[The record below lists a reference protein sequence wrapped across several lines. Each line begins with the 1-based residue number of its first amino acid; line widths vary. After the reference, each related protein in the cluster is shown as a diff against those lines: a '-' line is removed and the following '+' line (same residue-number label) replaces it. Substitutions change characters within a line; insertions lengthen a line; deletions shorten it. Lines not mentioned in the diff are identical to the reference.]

1 MIPIRALQHY
11 LYCPHRWAALYLSGE
26 WRENALT
33 VRAGIAHERVHSGKT
48 LDTRG
53 GAKTL
58 SGVTLYSIKLGIY
71 GKADIL
77 EVWQSGE
84 KTSVRVVEYKPS
96 KRAVVSTAD
105 RLQVYAQFR
114 CAQELFGNAEAFIYY
129 ADARQRIK
137 LSFTEEDERLLLQT
151 IDNINECVQNG
162 IYPPPRRFE
171 GCNGCSLADSCMPK
185 VTTVDVKKTL
195 EEVNA

>member
-33 VRAGIAHERVHSGKT
+33 VRAGIALERVHSGKT

-96 KRAVVSTAD
+96 KRAVMLNEGGRKKVLEKWQEKK
-105 RLQVYAQFR
+105 REEFR
-114 CAQELFGNAEAFIYY
+114 HSVLGQKIQYG
-129 ADARQRIK
+129 
-137 LSFTEEDERLLLQT
+137 LLPF
-151 IDNINECVQNG
+151 VQANLLAKYVRG
-162 IYPPPRRFE
+162 EIGEYPPYIVR
-171 GCNGCSLADSCMPK
+171 
-185 VTTVDVKKTL
+185 
-195 EEVNA
+195 